1 MALKNFSAEQP
12 HQHALYYT
20 TFLLEEL
27 AWHKDELLD
36 AMEGNFYLALTQP
49 YTCFNIRELK
59 QRRRGRK
66 RKRQKE
72 ICLDQ
77 QNNNSARASCF
88 LYIYLPSLL
97 DYDVKIPNF
106 TLANCT
112 IYTSMSYLIRRVL
125 AKPRLISDEMC
136 HLYGKL
142 ASYLRRVLCKTRPY
156 FSSYKW
162 PYFVE
167 EENTRRRLSF
177 SFHEL

>member
-36 AMEGNFYLALTQP
+36 AMEGNFYS
-49 YTCFNIRELK
+49 
-59 QRRRGRK
+59 RRGRK

-88 LYIYLPSLL
+88 LYISLPSLL
-97 DYDVKIPNF
+97 DYNVKIPNF
-106 TLANCT
+106 TFCGG
-112 IYTSMSYLIRRVL
+112 R
-125 AKPRLISDEMC
+125 E
-136 HLYGKL
+136 H
-142 ASYLRRVLCKTRPY
+142 KTTPFFF
-156 FSSYKW
+156 FS
-162 PYFVE
+162 
-167 EENTRRRLSF
+167 
-177 SFHEL
+177 

>member
-36 AMEGNFYLALTQP
+36 AMEGNFYSALSQP
-49 YTCFNIRELK
+49 YTCFYIRELK

-88 LYIYLPSLL
+88 LYISLPSLL

-106 TLANCT
+106 TFFGG
-112 IYTSMSYLIRRVL
+112 R
-125 AKPRLISDEMC
+125 E
-136 HLYGKL
+136 H
-142 ASYLRRVLCKTRPY
+142 KTMPFFF
-156 FSSYKW
+156 FS
-162 PYFVE
+162 
-167 EENTRRRLSF
+167 
-177 SFHEL
+177 